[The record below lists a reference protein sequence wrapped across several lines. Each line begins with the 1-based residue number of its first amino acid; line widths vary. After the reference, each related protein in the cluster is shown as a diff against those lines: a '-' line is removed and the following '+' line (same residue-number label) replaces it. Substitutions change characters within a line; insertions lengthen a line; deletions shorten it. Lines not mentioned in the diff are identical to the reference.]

1 MISHK
6 IIRKSFEWDIL
17 QANAY
22 WMLRV
27 RFPIGSP
34 KPSEFCHVESGVC
47 GALYDPYPVFWKLLE
62 LHLLLHPPT
71 PPRDTLNHNW
81 CDFERLISHHS
92 FVFLDYIGIVFLSG
106 FENFLS
112 RCVRRENFSS
122 AVLLVKISST
132 AHTGRQPSWKKDML
146 FSVKWW
152 DDSCDY
158 GIPRIRILSQSC
170 S

>member
-1 MISHK
+1 MRYIAGQRLLNVACTFSH
-6 IIRKSFEWDIL
+6 RLTEAF
-17 QANAY
+17 
-22 WMLRV
+22 RV
-27 RFPIGSP
+27 LPRWNWSVGY
-34 KPSEFCHVESGVC
+34 
-47 GALYDPYPVFWKLLE
+47 LYDPYPVFWKLLE